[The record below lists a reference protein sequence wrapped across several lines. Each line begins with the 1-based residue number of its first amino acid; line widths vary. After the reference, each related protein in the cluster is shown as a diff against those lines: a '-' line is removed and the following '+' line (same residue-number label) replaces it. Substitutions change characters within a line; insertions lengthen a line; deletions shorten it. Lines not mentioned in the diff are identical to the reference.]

1 VKLGAGIAALALLVG
16 LAGPAPAA
24 PSLETIADPVDESPY
39 IPEGV
44 GLTEPFH
51 SWLAKLN
58 GPLRRRSPAAAAA
71 ALAAN
76 SGLTNAQMVE
86 LIELWR
92 AATADS
98 VQLEESP
105 AKGIQRQGRFAAL
118 LAATH
123 RAPLVLQAAAA
134 AEGVTI
140 DCRPGAFT
148 AYLAGS
154 ADGEAEGWML
164 ASTADCSA
172 WYQSYIT
179 VAPARAA
186 LPLLKLADGGMT
198 RAAFGIAVYAAL
210 ASETGLARFHADD
223 PDGLR
228 ARLGAD
234 YLEALLASGLL
245 EEAVGYYDSVPAAAR
260 DRLFDRNR
268 GPLEVHA
275 DGLTVLLGATQTQA
289 DLATDL
295 IAANLLTGR
304 TAEAERMFVEANGPE
319 RVRAIHACSERAA
332 AAKPSPECQ
341 GDQRSH
347 DGVLLF
353 ADHILHAGDAD
364 PYPLAEKL
372 AGGGSNDP
380 EGLMAELHCRVFRE
394 PAYSALCEE
403 GRRYA
408 AYEEEEGDAANRAA
422 AAAGLPALGAAA
434 DSIEAFERRL
444 SAVFPPQATPPE
456 SRERRA
462 SIDPLPS
469 PFEERPL
476 PPGLSGA
483 ASPSPKGLAP
493 LPDGYALI
501 RAEVSGSRAVAI
513 SASQNYDP
521 TGEVSM
527 GGYWVHLSDDGG
539 RHWQAP
545 LYTGLADRFPY
556 VVPAQSPLPLLD
568 GDSINLAV
576 EVNLLDTATITYP
589 PVGIRSRA
597 KRSGLYLRIPIEALR
612 KDSDEDGL
620 SDIAAH
626 HLLLDSEGMAGGT
639 PTRLDGNGQ
648 PCTREEMAAQEPL
661 RLLLERVFGSETGAI
676 MEPLDRKPDE
686 MIAGKRVDVVSFDRP
701 ILIQGDPADFRCL
714 RSRGLAVVY
723 GAKDVER
730 LQRTSPDFHAV
741 EIRKILFNR
750 AHDRGYVSWS
760 AGWTGG
766 ILSFRKTATGWT
778 SEPLSSWIT

>member
-1 VKLGAGIAALALLVG
+1 MRLGAGIAALALLIALV
-16 LAGPAPAA
+16 GPAVAA
-24 PSLETIADPVDESPY
+24 PSLETIADQLDEAPY
-39 IPEGV
+39 IPDGV

-51 SWLAKLN
+51 GWLAKLN

-71 ALAAN
+71 ALAPN
-76 SGLTNAQMVE
+76 SGLTNAQMAE
-86 LIELWR
+86 LIDLWR
-92 AATADS
+92 AATSDS

-105 AKGIQRQGRFAAL
+105 ANGIQRQGRFEAL

-123 RAPLVLQAAAA
+123 RAPLVLEAAAA
-134 AEGVTI
+134 AEGFTI
-140 DCRPGAFT
+140 DCRPDAFT

-154 ADGEAEGWML
+154 ADREAEGWML
-164 ASTADCSA
+164 VSTADCTA
-172 WYQSYIT
+172 WYQSYIA
-179 VAPARAA
+179 VAPAKAA
-186 LPLLKLADGGMT
+186 LPLLKLADGGMG
-198 RAAFGIAVYAAL
+198 RAGFGIAVYAAL

-223 PDGLR
+223 LDGLR
-228 ARLGAD
+228 ARLGAG

-260 DRLFDRNR
+260 APLSERKR
-268 GPLEVHA
+268 GPLEVQA
-275 DGLTVLLGATQTQA
+275 DGLALRLGTAQTEA
-289 DLATDL
+289 DIATDM
-295 IAANLLTGR
+295 IAAYLLTGR

-319 RVRAIHACSERAA
+319 RVRTIHACSERAA
-332 AAKPSPECQ
+332 GAKPSPECQ
-341 GDQRSH
+341 GDLRRH

-364 PYPLAEKL
+364 PYPLAEML

-380 EGLMAELHCRVFRE
+380 DGLMAELRCRVFRE

-422 AAAGLPALGAAA
+422 AAAGLAALGAAA

-444 SAVFPPQATPPE
+444 SAVFPPQAAPPE

-462 SIDPLPS
+462 SIDPLSS

-476 PPGLSGA
+476 PPGLGGSGA
-483 ASPSPKGLAP
+483 PAPKGLAP
-493 LPDGYALI
+493 LPDGYVLI
-501 RAEVSGSRAVAI
+501 RAEKAGDRAVAI

-521 TGEVSM
+521 AGEVSM
-527 GGYWVHLSDDGG
+527 GGYWVHLSEDGG
-539 RHWQAP
+539 RSWQTP

-556 VVPAQSPLPLLD
+556 VVLPQSPLPLLD

-597 KRSGLYLRIPIEALR
+597 KRSGIYLRISLEALR

-620 SDIAAH
+620 SDIAAR
-626 HLLLDSEGMAGGT
+626 HLLLDPESMASGT
-639 PTRLDGNGQ
+639 PVRLDGNGQ
-648 PCTREEMAAQEPL
+648 PCTREEMAAQQPL
-661 RLLLERVFGSETGAI
+661 RLLLEQVFGSETGAV

-686 MIAGKRVDVVSFDRP
+686 MLAGKRIEAVSFDRP

-723 GAKDVER
+723 GAKDIER
-730 LQRTSPDFHAV
+730 LQRMSPDFHAI

-766 ILSFRKTATGWT
+766 TLRFRKTATGWT